1 MKTFTL
7 AIRIT
12 TVVTLSLLMVQ
23 CGNKQAAPNQSVSD
37 DTTISSYRDK
47 LPIAYINVDSLLSKY
62 NYAKDLNE
70 KMINKQENARASINE
85 KARQLK
91 KEQDDFQRKYQNNAF
106 QKAAALDKE
115 QKEFQKKY
123 ENNAFISPERA
134 QQEYQRLEKKAA
146 DLQEY
151 AQRLENENMLEQQKM
166 LMQMNDSINL
176 FIKEY
181 NKEKKYE
188 AIFNN
193 ASTLYI
199 NPQYDITNE
208 VVELLNKRYTSAKK

>member
-1 MKTFTL
+1 
-7 AIRIT
+7 
-12 TVVTLSLLMVQ
+12 
-23 CGNKQAAPNQSVSD
+23 
-37 DTTISSYRDK
+37 
-47 LPIAYINVDSLLSKY
+47 
-62 NYAKDLNE
+62 
-70 KMINKQENARASINE
+70 MINKQENARASINE

-106 QKAAALDKE
+106 L
-115 QKEFQKKY
+115 
-123 ENNAFISPERA
+123 SPERA

-176 FIKEY
+176 FI
-181 NKEKKYE
+181 
-188 AIFNN
+188 NN

-199 NPQYDITNE
+199 NHQYDITNE

>member
-7 AIRIT
+7 AIRLS
-12 TVVTLSLLMVQ
+12 TVIALSFLMVQ
-23 CGNKQAAPNQSVSD
+23 CGNKQTSSNQSANDATEAASFG
-37 DTTISSYRDK
+37 SK

-62 NYAKDLNE
+62 NDAKDLNE

-106 QKAAALDKE
+106 L
-115 QKEFQKKY
+115 
-123 ENNAFISPERA
+123 SPERA

-151 AQRLENENMLEQQKM
+151 AQRLENENLMEQQKM
-166 LMQMNDSINL
+166 LMQMNDSINN

-181 NKEKKYE
+181 NADKKYE

-199 NPQYDITNE
+199 NPEYDITNE
-208 VVELLNKRYTSAKK
+208 VVELLNKRYTKK

>member
-12 TVVTLSLLMVQ
+12 TVVALSLLMVQ

-37 DTTISSYRDK
+37 DTTISSYGDK

-91 KEQDDFQRKYQNNAF
+91 KEPSATEPGIQNACKPIPIASAASAAF
-106 QKAAALDKE
+106 VQFFL
-115 QKEFQKKY
+115 
-123 ENNAFISPERA
+123 RA
-134 QQEYQRLEKKAA
+134 IAVP
-146 DLQEY
+146 
-151 AQRLENENMLEQQKM
+151 
-166 LMQMNDSINL
+166 
-176 FIKEY
+176 
-181 NKEKKYE
+181 
-188 AIFNN
+188 
-193 ASTLYI
+193 T
-199 NPQYDITNE
+199 T
-208 VVELLNKRYTSAKK
+208 

>member
-12 TVVTLSLLMVQ
+12 AVVALSLLMVQ

-37 DTTISSYRDK
+37 DTTISSYGDK

-106 QKAAALDKE
+106 L
-115 QKEFQKKY
+115 
-123 ENNAFISPERA
+123 SPERA

-166 LMQMNDSINL
+166 LMQM
-176 FIKEY
+176 
-181 NKEKKYE
+181 KYE

-208 VVELLNKRYTSAKK
+208 VVGLLNKRYTSAKK

>member
-7 AIRIT
+7 AIR
-12 TVVTLSLLMVQ
+12 TVAVIAVSLLMVQ
-23 CGNKQAAPNQSVSD
+23 CGNKQNASNQPSNN
-37 DTTISSYRDK
+37 TASSASFEGK

-106 QKAAALDKE
+106 L
-115 QKEFQKKY
+115 
-123 ENNAFISPERA
+123 SPERA

-151 AQRLENENMLEQQKM
+151 AQRLDNENMLEQQKM
-166 LMQMNDSINL
+166 LMQMNDSINT

-181 NKEKKYE
+181 NQGKKYE

-199 NPQYDITNE
+199 NPAYDITNE
-208 VVELLNKRYTSAKK
+208 VVELLNKRYAAAKK

>member
-7 AIRIT
+7 AIRLTAVIA
-12 TVVTLSLLMVQ
+12 LSFLMVQ
-23 CGNKQAAPNQSVSD
+23 CGNKQTAPNQAANDETETASFGN
-37 DTTISSYRDK
+37 K

-106 QKAAALDKE
+106 L
-115 QKEFQKKY
+115 
-123 ENNAFISPERA
+123 SPERA

-151 AQRLENENMLEQQKM
+151 AQRLDNENMLEQQKM
-166 LMQMNDSINL
+166 LMQMNDSINT

-181 NKEKKYE
+181 NQEKKYE

-199 NPQYDITNE
+199 NPAYDITNE
-208 VVELLNKRYTSAKK
+208 VVELLNKRYAAAKK

>member
-12 TVVTLSLLMVQ
+12 TVVALSLLMVQ

-37 DTTISSYRDK
+37 DTTISSYGDK

-106 QKAAALDKE
+106 L
-115 QKEFQKKY
+115 
-123 ENNAFISPERA
+123 SPERA

-151 AQRLENENMLEQQKM
+151 AQRLENENMLE
-166 LMQMNDSINL
+166 MNDSINL

>member
-12 TVVTLSLLMVQ
+12 AVVALSLLMVQ

-91 KEQDDFQRKYQNNAF
+91 KEQDDFQRKYQ
-106 QKAAALDKE
+106 
-115 QKEFQKKY
+115 
-123 ENNAFISPERA
+123 
-134 QQEYQRLEKKAA
+134 KAA

>member
-12 TVVTLSLLMVQ
+12 TVVALSLLMVQ

-37 DTTISSYRDK
+37 DTTF
-47 LPIAYINVDSLLSKY
+47 L
-62 NYAKDLNE
+62 
-70 KMINKQENARASINE
+70 
-85 KARQLK
+85 
-91 KEQDDFQRKYQNNAF
+91 
-106 QKAAALDKE
+106 
-115 QKEFQKKY
+115 
-123 ENNAFISPERA
+123 SPERA

-166 LMQMNDSINL
+166 LMQMNDSINF

>member
-1 MKTFTL
+1 
-7 AIRIT
+7 
-12 TVVTLSLLMVQ
+12 MVQ

-37 DTTISSYRDK
+37 DTTISSYGDK

-70 KMINKQENARASINE
+70 KMINKQVNARASINE

-106 QKAAALDKE
+106 L
-115 QKEFQKKY
+115 
-123 ENNAFISPERA
+123 SPERA

>member
-12 TVVTLSLLMVQ
+12 AVVALSLLMVQ

-37 DTTISSYRDK
+37 DTTISSYGDK

-91 KEQDDFQRKYQNNAF
+91 KEQDDFQRKYQNNA
-106 QKAAALDKE
+106 KLS
-115 QKEFQKKY
+115 
-123 ENNAFISPERA
+123 AFEEIYVKIHSF
-134 QQEYQRLEKKAA
+134 A
-146 DLQEY
+146 DSVG
-151 AQRLENENMLEQQKM
+151 K
-166 LMQMNDSINL
+166 
-176 FIKEY
+176 
-181 NKEKKYE
+181 
-188 AIFNN
+188 IFPFFDRNHIFL
-193 ASTLYI
+193 SYLCKTKI
-199 NPQYDITNE
+199 M
-208 VVELLNKRYTSAKK
+208 

>member
-12 TVVTLSLLMVQ
+12 TVVALSLLMVQ

-85 KARQLK
+85 KANKTIFNVNIKITLSSLPKEPNKNINDWK
-91 KEQDDFQRKYQNNAF
+91 K
-106 QKAAALDKE
+106 
-115 QKEFQKKY
+115 
-123 ENNAFISPERA
+123 
-134 QQEYQRLEKKAA
+134 RLPTCK
-146 DLQEY
+146 
-151 AQRLENENMLEQQKM
+151 NMLKDWKTKICW
-166 LMQMNDSINL
+166 N
-176 FIKEY
+176 
-181 NKEKKYE
+181 NKKC
-188 AIFNN
+188 
-193 ASTLYI
+193 
-199 NPQYDITNE
+199 
-208 VVELLNKRYTSAKK
+208 

>member
-12 TVVTLSLLMVQ
+12 TVVALSLLMVQ

-91 KEQDDFQRKYQNNAF
+91 KEQDDFQRK
-106 QKAAALDKE
+106 
-115 QKEFQKKY
+115 
-123 ENNAFISPERA
+123 IS
-134 QQEYQRLEKKAA
+134 K
-146 DLQEY
+146 
-151 AQRLENENMLEQQKM
+151 
-166 LMQMNDSINL
+166 
-176 FIKEY
+176 
-181 NKEKKYE
+181 
-188 AIFNN
+188 
-193 ASTLYI
+193 
-199 NPQYDITNE
+199 
-208 VVELLNKRYTSAKK
+208 

>member
-12 TVVTLSLLMVQ
+12 TVVALSLLMVQ

-37 DTTISSYRDK
+37 DTTISSYGGK

-106 QKAAALDKE
+106 L
-115 QKEFQKKY
+115 
-123 ENNAFISPERA
+123 SPERA
-134 QQEYQRLEKKAA
+134 QQEY
-146 DLQEY
+146 
-151 AQRLENENMLEQQKM
+151 QRLENENMLEQQKM

>member
-12 TVVTLSLLMVQ
+12 AVVALSLLMVQ

-37 DTTISSYRDK
+37 DTTISSYGDK

-106 QKAAALDKE
+106 LSRKSPTRISTIGKKGCRLARICSKIGKRKYAGTTKNVDANERLD
-115 QKEFQKKY
+115 QFL
-123 ENNAFISPERA
+123 
-134 QQEYQRLEKKAA
+134 YQR
-146 DLQEY
+146 
-151 AQRLENENMLEQQKM
+151 
-166 LMQMNDSINL
+166 I
-176 FIKEY
+176 
-181 NKEKKYE
+181 
-188 AIFNN
+188 
-193 ASTLYI
+193 
-199 NPQYDITNE
+199 
-208 VVELLNKRYTSAKK
+208 

>member
-12 TVVTLSLLMVQ
+12 TVVALSLLMVQ

-37 DTTISSYRDK
+37 DTTISSYGDK

-70 KMINKQENARASINE
+70 KMINKHE

-106 QKAAALDKE
+106 L
-115 QKEFQKKY
+115 
-123 ENNAFISPERA
+123 SPERA

>member
-12 TVVTLSLLMVQ
+12 AVVALSLLMVQ

-37 DTTISSYRDK
+37 DTTISSYGDK

-91 KEQDDFQRKYQNNAF
+91 KEQDDFQ
-106 QKAAALDKE
+106 
-115 QKEFQKKY
+115 
-123 ENNAFISPERA
+123 
-134 QQEYQRLEKKAA
+134 
-146 DLQEY
+146 
-151 AQRLENENMLEQQKM
+151 QQKM

>member
-1 MKTFTL
+1 MKTFTF
-7 AIRIT
+7 AIRLT
-12 TVVTLSLLMVQ
+12 AVVALSFLMVQ
-23 CGNKQAAPNQSVSD
+23 CGNKQTTPNQAATDGTETASFGN
-37 DTTISSYRDK
+37 K

-91 KEQDDFQRKYQNNAF
+91 NEQDDFQRKYQNNAF
-106 QKAAALDKE
+106 L
-115 QKEFQKKY
+115 
-123 ENNAFISPERA
+123 SPERA
-134 QQEYQRLEKKAA
+134 QQEYQRLERKAA

-151 AQRLENENMLEQQKM
+151 AQRLENENLLEQQKM
-166 LMQMNDSINL
+166 LMQMNDSINN

-181 NKEKKYE
+181 NEDKKYE

-199 NPQYDITNE
+199 NPAYDITNE
-208 VVELLNKRYTSAKK
+208 VVELLNKRYNAAKK

>member
-12 TVVTLSLLMVQ
+12 TVVALSLLMVQ

-37 DTTISSYRDK
+37 DTTISSYGDK

-106 QKAAALDKE
+106 L
-115 QKEFQKKY
+115 
-123 ENNAFISPERA
+123 SPERA
-134 QQEYQRLEKKAA
+134 Q
-146 DLQEY
+146 QEY

-208 VVELLNKRYTSAKK
+208 VVGLLNKRYTSAKK

>member
-12 TVVTLSLLMVQ
+12 TVVALSLLMVQ

-106 QKAAALDKE
+106 L
-115 QKEFQKKY
+115 
-123 ENNAFISPERA
+123 SPERA
-134 QQEYQRLEKKAA
+134 QQEY
-146 DLQEY
+146 
-151 AQRLENENMLEQQKM
+151 QRLENENMLEQQKM

>member
-12 TVVTLSLLMVQ
+12 AVVALSLLMVQ

-37 DTTISSYRDK
+37 DTTISSYGDK

-106 QKAAALDKE
+106 L
-115 QKEFQKKY
+115 
-123 ENNAFISPERA
+123 SPERA
-134 QQEYQRLEKKAA
+134 QKGCRLARICSKIGKRKYAGTTKNVDANERLDQFLYQR
-146 DLQEY
+146 
-151 AQRLENENMLEQQKM
+151 
-166 LMQMNDSINL
+166 I
-176 FIKEY
+176 
-181 NKEKKYE
+181 
-188 AIFNN
+188 
-193 ASTLYI
+193 
-199 NPQYDITNE
+199 
-208 VVELLNKRYTSAKK
+208 

>member
-12 TVVTLSLLMVQ
+12 TVIALSLLMVQ

-37 DTTISSYRDK
+37 DTTISSYGGK

-91 KEQDDFQRKYQNNAF
+91 KEPNKNINDW
-106 QKAAALDKE
+106 
-115 QKEFQKKY
+115 KK
-123 ENNAFISPERA
+123 
-134 QQEYQRLEKKAA
+134 RLPTCK
-146 DLQEY
+146 
-151 AQRLENENMLEQQKM
+151 NMLKDWKTKICW
-166 LMQMNDSINL
+166 N
-176 FIKEY
+176 
-181 NKEKKYE
+181 NKKC
-188 AIFNN
+188 
-193 ASTLYI
+193 
-199 NPQYDITNE
+199 
-208 VVELLNKRYTSAKK
+208 

>member
-12 TVVTLSLLMVQ
+12 TVVALSLLMVQ

-37 DTTISSYRDK
+37 DTTISSYGDK

-91 KEQDDFQRKYQNNAF
+91 KEQDVNIKIT
-106 QKAAALDKE
+106 LSSLPKE
-115 QKEFQKKY
+115 PNKNINDWKK
-123 ENNAFISPERA
+123 
-134 QQEYQRLEKKAA
+134 RLPTCK
-146 DLQEY
+146 
-151 AQRLENENMLEQQKM
+151 NMLKDWKTKICW
-166 LMQMNDSINL
+166 N
-176 FIKEY
+176 
-181 NKEKKYE
+181 NKKC
-188 AIFNN
+188 
-193 ASTLYI
+193 
-199 NPQYDITNE
+199 
-208 VVELLNKRYTSAKK
+208 

>member
-12 TVVTLSLLMVQ
+12 AVVALSLLMVQ

-37 DTTISSYRDK
+37 DTTISSYGDK

-91 KEQDDFQRKYQNNAF
+91 KEQDDF
-106 QKAAALDKE
+106 
-115 QKEFQKKY
+115 
-123 ENNAFISPERA
+123 
-134 QQEYQRLEKKAA
+134 QRLEKKAA

>member
-7 AIRIT
+7 AIRLS
-12 TVVTLSLLMVQ
+12 TVIALSFLMVQ
-23 CGNKQAAPNQSVSD
+23 CGNKQTSSNQSANDGIEAASFG
-37 DTTISSYRDK
+37 TK

-106 QKAAALDKE
+106 L
-115 QKEFQKKY
+115 
-123 ENNAFISPERA
+123 SPERA

-151 AQRLENENMLEQQKM
+151 AQRLENENLMEQQKM
-166 LMQMNDSINL
+166 LMQMNDSINN

-181 NKEKKYE
+181 NADKKYE

-199 NPQYDITNE
+199 NPEYDITNE
-208 VVELLNKRYTSAKK
+208 VVELLNKRYTKK

>member
-7 AIRIT
+7 AIR
-12 TVVTLSLLMVQ
+12 TVAVIAVSLLMVQ
-23 CGNKQAAPNQSVSD
+23 CGNKQNASNQPANS
-37 DTTISSYRDK
+37 TASSASFEGK

-106 QKAAALDKE
+106 L
-115 QKEFQKKY
+115 
-123 ENNAFISPERA
+123 SPERA

-151 AQRLENENMLEQQKM
+151 AQRLDNENMLEQQKM
-166 LMQMNDSINL
+166 LMQMNDSINT

-181 NKEKKYE
+181 NQEKKYE

-199 NPQYDITNE
+199 NPAYDITNE
-208 VVELLNKRYTSAKK
+208 VVELLNKRYAAAKK

>member
-12 TVVTLSLLMVQ
+12 TVVALSLLMVQ

-37 DTTISSYRDK
+37 DTTISSYGDK

-106 QKAAALDKE
+106 SRKSPTRISTIGKKGCRLARICSKIGKRKYAGTTKNVDANERLD
-115 QKEFQKKY
+115 Q
-123 ENNAFISPERA
+123 SL
-134 QQEYQRLEKKAA
+134 YQR
-146 DLQEY
+146 
-151 AQRLENENMLEQQKM
+151 
-166 LMQMNDSINL
+166 I
-176 FIKEY
+176 
-181 NKEKKYE
+181 
-188 AIFNN
+188 
-193 ASTLYI
+193 
-199 NPQYDITNE
+199 
-208 VVELLNKRYTSAKK
+208 